1 MAAPTQSTKRSA
13 PESDSPNSP
22 QRSIKRT
29 RRFAFNS
36 LEIKKMGY
44 NFEIPAAITKVRSK
58 LDQPHHVGMALG
70 VMLYYITPLI
80 STHLENAVDYRNK
93 APEALTWASGF
104 VEAIDQYIAY
114 LRLTDACSEK
124 FPNDLAVDRKGRR
137 PRRKYVERYTYL
149 IETAYKP
156 YVREQL
162 ADAFQSWSKEQTQL
176 FNKGIDK
183 ALSGIQ
189 WCVYPD
195 SNVVII
201 AGDDGWAIWLRGQC
215 EEMGMLEA
223 RAGREGAGGDVDLE

>member
-1 MAAPTQSTKRSA
+1 
-13 PESDSPNSP
+13 
-22 QRSIKRT
+22 
-29 RRFAFNS
+29 
-36 LEIKKMGY
+36 
-44 NFEIPAAITKVRSK
+44 
-58 LDQPHHVGMALG
+58 
-70 VMLYYITPLI
+70 
-80 STHLENAVDYRNK
+80 
-93 APEALTWASGF
+93 
-104 VEAIDQYIAY
+104 
-114 LRLTDACSEK
+114 
-124 FPNDLAVDRKGRR
+124 
-137 PRRKYVERYTYL
+137 VERYTYL